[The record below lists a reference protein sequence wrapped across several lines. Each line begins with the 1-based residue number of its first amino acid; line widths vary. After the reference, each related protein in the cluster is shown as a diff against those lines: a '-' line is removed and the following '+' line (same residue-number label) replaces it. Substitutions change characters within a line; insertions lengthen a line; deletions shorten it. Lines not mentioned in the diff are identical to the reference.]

1 MGIWYVLQVTN
12 LNYEREVTETLV
24 VALVLLFYLTN
35 NLVLE
40 AALTNL

>member
-12 LNYEREVTETLV
+12 LNYELEVTESLV
-24 VALVLLFYLTN
+24 VALALLFYLTN